1 MQKNI
6 DLKGTQISQIPKSI
20 KVKTFS
26 SQTKN
31 TRNPKISRVIKN
43 TYLFFVRLREFPRKI
58 GIVIRRINMLQ
69 HVKNSNSWAQQKKK
83 S

>member
-1 MQKNI
+1 MPTNI
-6 DLKGTQISQIPKSI
+6 DLKGIQISQIPKSI

-43 TYLFFVRLREFPRKI
+43 TNLFFVRLREFPSKI
-58 GIVIRRINMLQ
+58 GIVIR
-69 HVKNSNSWAQQKKK
+69 
-83 S
+83 